1 MIAIVLIICFLFR
14 YLRFDSTKE
23 AAILLLAGEEG
34 EALAFLPA
42 KLCCIYIQLL
52 FC

>member
-23 AAILLLAGEEG
+23 AAILLIAGEEG

-42 KLCCIYIQLL
+42 
-52 FC
+52 